1 LLPIVVIFVLQS
13 AFTNDAGGQGGGGGG
28 Q

>member
-13 AFTNDAGGQGGGGGG
+13 AFTDAGAGGDGGGGR
-28 Q
+28 

>member
-13 AFTNDAGGQGGGGGG
+13 AFTDAGAGGGDGGGGR
-28 Q
+28 